1 MASLYS
7 DRSDHFPKIPKQRL
21 VEAKP
26 GGQLTYL
33 EDSGVDVREL
43 WRDHGNERQLYRHSP
58 PMIIGQRKSGS
69 QNSSRTNSPVQKRN
83 EVSFNTESLNCST
96 VLFTKL
102 VCGWNIY

>member
-26 GGQLTYL
+26 GAQLTYL

-43 WRDHGNERQLYRHSP
+43 WRDHGNERQLYRNSP

-69 QNSSRTNSPVQKRN
+69 QNSSRTNSPVQRRN
-83 EVSFNTESLNCST
+83 EVWLT
-96 VLFTKL
+96 
-102 VCGWNIY
+102 